1 MNAGFPIW
9 CAVLL
14 ASAGRLVA
22 LPEEGGHDLT
32 GELEEAVEFLPDNP
46 IPWHDSLLGLP
57 GWMRQELTEIR
68 DRIRPANQGG
78 GLFPPQIWPLQPE
91 PVQGPLILDSSL
103 PGEGDSGL
111 ALDPRAV
118 VPLGPGLMGRY
129 TMQQPVGVLVDPQQL
144 IQDRSGGQME
154 SLVQRWLNDQCVF
167 RTTLLVF
174 GPGQQLPSDFD
185 PQALRRQWAG
195 ETDDSLLVFY
205 FYEQPERTLAIFGHG
220 ACATYTAAVLRSI
233 VDASVV
239 EAARV
244 SGPTEQ
250 LERFCYKMSVRLHWL
265 ARSPPAK
272 LVDTGV
278 SGNPSRRWWG
288 NMAVSVAILGALG
301 LAAGFGVVRLIRS
314 RRPRSE
320 GGHDGPFLL
329 PETEPCPRF
338 GAPHSGGFS
347 AVITFPRQSAP

>member
-1 MNAGFPIW
+1 
-9 CAVLL
+9 VLL
-14 ASAGRLVA
+14 ASAGRLGA
-22 LPEEGGHDLT
+22 LPEDGGHDLT
-32 GELEEAVEFLPDNP
+32 GEIEEAVEFLPDNP
-46 IPWHDSLLGLP
+46 IPWHDSLLVLP
-57 GWMRQELTEIR
+57 GWMRQEITGIR
-68 DRIRPANQGG
+68 DRTRPANQGG

-91 PVQGPLILDSSL
+91 PVQGPLILDSTL
-103 PGEGDSGL
+103 PGEGDPGL
-111 ALDPRAV
+111 PLDAKAV
-118 VPLGPGLMGRY
+118 VPLGPELMGQY
-129 TMQQPVGVLVDPQQL
+129 TLQQPVGVWVDPQQL
-144 IQDRSGGQME
+144 IQNRPGGQME

-205 FYEQPERTLAIFGHG
+205 FYEQPERTLAIFGPG

-265 ARSPPAK
+265 ARSLPAN
-272 LVDTGV
+272 LVDPGV

-288 NMAVSVAILGALG
+288 NTAVCVAILSALG

-320 GGHDGPFLL
+320 GGADGPVFL